1 MKLVPTKLH
10 EANKLVVTSE
20 ALFKFCYTEHMT
32 FQNNSI
38 FWVEVQRIV
47 PNPYQPRRHFDEE
60 RLKDLANSIRQ
71 YGVLQ
76 PLVVTQ
82 REVSRENGGMGM
94 EYELIAGE
102 RRLRASKMAGL
113 SQVPVI
119 IRDDHENEQVKL
131 ELAIIENLQREDIN
145 AVERARAFKQLAETF
160 GLSHT
165 DIAKKI
171 GRSREYVSNTLRI
184 LQLPEAMQQ
193 ALAENQI
200 TEGHTRPLLMLA
212 DRPEEQMT
220 LFKEIIAKKINVRD
234 AEQIS
239 RRIAYDKVRKRE
251 RMYDPDI
258 VELEERASESL
269 GTRVRVEPGAVG
281 GRILID
287 VMSEDDVRKVLHIL
301 NGDQT
306 LQTEQTYQT
315 EQTPEASEA
324 QRSSTKLDETSSSDE
339 DLYSI
344 NNFSV

>member
-1 MKLVPTKLH
+1 
-10 EANKLVVTSE
+10 
-20 ALFKFCYTEHMT
+20 MT

-119 IRDDHENEQVKL
+119 IRDDSQNEQVKL

-145 AVERARAFKQLAETF
+145 AVERARAFKQLSETF

-193 ALAENQI
+193 ALAEGQI

-212 DRPEEQMT
+212 DRPEEQLT

-306 LQTEQTYQT
+306 IQTEQTIQT
-315 EQTPEASEA
+315 QQTPEVTETNQANEASPAKEA
-324 QRSSTKLDETSSSDE
+324 TPDE